1 MGASPEIV
9 GIRRFEDVNDNVSY
23 LADRMK
29 LVEEEEKEENFKDDS
44 TAQKQV
50 RRAVKRALNGASGK
64 SILSE
69 ITLDVGGSA
78 IPRLW
83 ISCINGR

>member
-1 MGASPEIV
+1 MGASPEVV
-9 GIRRFEDVNDNVSY
+9 GIRRFDDVNDNVSY
-23 LADRMK
+23 LADRME
-29 LVEEEEKEENFKDDS
+29 LVEEEENFKDDS
-44 TAQKQV
+44 TAQKSV
-50 RRAVKRALNGASGK
+50 GRAVKRALNGAPGK

-83 ISCINGR
+83 ISCINDR